1 MSLITLLYSSAL
13 HFPLLSPQPP
23 TVASTLHP
31 ATAFWLLLPCDSP
44 PFVSVLLSLI
54 CASPEG
60 QAHFSATRFISCL
73 WKTMIALLPLL
84 SVTGNFFPFSLQ
96 LFFFFFSE
104 NHQWFVFTFFHPKY
118 QLNNSFCR
126 MHKDVGDWKIPFRF
140 LSYVFVVW
148 KRHMYFCPDPFF
160 FFCELP
166 LTKNDFSLASN
177 IFLSINHSCGF
188 SANSSFIDLDF
199 HSHLKHFVLT
209 LKFLEVLSLSCFAL
223 LLNTDT
229 LPPTNWNLHGQSQS

>member
-1 MSLITLLYSSAL
+1 MCITGRSGA
-13 HFPLLSPQPP
+13 LLSY
-23 TVASTLHP
+23 T
-31 ATAFWLLLPCDSP
+31 FY
-44 PFVSVLLSLI
+44 
-54 CASPEG
+54 
-60 QAHFSATRFISCL
+60 
-73 WKTMIALLPLL
+73 LLPLENNDCSPPL
-84 SVTGNFFPFSLQ
+84 TFCHRELFPFLPTT
-96 LFFFFFSE
+96 FFFFFSE